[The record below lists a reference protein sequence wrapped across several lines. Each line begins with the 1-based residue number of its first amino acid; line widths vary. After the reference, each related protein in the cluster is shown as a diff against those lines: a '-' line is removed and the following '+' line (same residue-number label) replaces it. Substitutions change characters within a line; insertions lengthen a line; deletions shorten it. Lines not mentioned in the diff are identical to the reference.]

1 MDFSL
6 SEDQILIKQ
15 IADKFAKEK
24 LLPDYQKREQDGR
37 VDPDLI
43 REMGALGLIGSDL
56 SSEYGGNEVDGV
68 TSGLII
74 EALSYG
80 DINVSYIQL
89 LASLLGNVVQAHASE
104 ELRAEYLPLVIQGE
118 KLLSLGLTEPQTGS
132 DAANLRLKATRD
144 GDDYI
149 LSGEKAS
156 ISMATSADLM
166 VLFARTG
173 APDSRSGG
181 VSGFLVP
188 LDLPGIKRSRF
199 TDLGTK
205 VVGRGSVFFDEV
217 RIPAAWMLGDENKG
231 FSQIMCGFD
240 YSRALIALQ
249 CLASAQASLDETW
262 QYVQERQAFDAPLVK
277 YQGVN
282 FPLAEHE
289 SIVESTRTLCYKT
302 LSLRDNNLPHTKE
315 AAMVKWMAPK
325 YSVNAIHDCLLLHGH
340 AGYSTDMPHQQRLR
354 DVMGLEIG
362 DGTAQI
368 MKMIISREIAGNASV
383 QYK

>member
-15 IADKFAKEK
+15 IADKFSKEK
-24 LLPDYQKREQDGR
+24 LLPDYQKRESDSCI
-37 VDPDLI
+37 DPDLI
-43 REMGALGLIGSDL
+43 REMGQLGLIGSDL
-56 SSEYGGNEVDGV
+56 SAVYGGNEVDGV

-74 EALSYG
+74 EALAYG

-89 LASLLGNVVQAHASE
+89 LASLLGGVVQTHAAE

-149 LSGEKAS
+149 LNGEKAS
-156 ISMATSADLM
+156 ISMATCADLM

-173 APDSRSGG
+173 AADSRSGG

-188 LDLPGIKRSRF
+188 LDLPGIKRSRY
-199 TDLGTK
+199 TDLGTR
-205 VVGRGSVFFDEV
+205 VVGRGSVFFDNV
-217 RIPAAWMLGDENKG
+217 RIPASWMLGDEHKG

-249 CLASAQASLDETW
+249 CLASAQASLDQTW
-262 QYVQERQAFDAPLVK
+262 QYVQERETFNAPLVK

-289 SIVESTRTLCYKT
+289 SIIEATRVLCYKT
-302 LSLRDNNLPHTKE
+302 LSLRDSNLPHTKE
-315 AAMVKWMAPK
+315 AAMVKWMGPK

-340 AGYSTDMPHQQRLR
+340 AGYSTDMAHQQRLR

-368 MKMIISREIAGNASV
+368 MKIIIAREIAGNASV